1 MDYSIDKIPQ
11 SDWPKLLH
19 EIPDAPK
26 EMFKVGNLPVPDNK
40 ILSIVGSRKYSTYG
54 KKVCEYLVQGLRGYP
69 ITIVSGLALGIDSIA
84 HRAALKAG
92 LQTIAVPGSGLSP
105 KALYP
110 KSHFGLAREI
120 IENGGGL
127 LSEFEPN
134 FEATKWSFPQRN
146 RIMAGMSHAVLVIE
160 AAEKSGT
167 LITSRLATEY
177 NRDVLTVPG
186 SIFEEQSAGPH
197 MLIKLGAAPVTK
209 PEDILEALDLEFSEP
224 REKEINFEKLSEDE
238 QTIVHILQ
246 SGIKDKED
254 IIKKSN
260 FDVSRTQIILMSLE
274 MKGLIKDESGVIYII

>member
-54 KKVCEYLVQGLRGYP
+54 KKVCDYLVQGLRGYP

-127 LSEFEPN
+127 LSEFEPD

>member
-26 EMFKVGNLPVPDNK
+26 EMFGVGNLPTPDNK
-40 ILSIVGSRKYSTYG
+40 ILSIVGSRKYSPYG
-54 KKVCEYLVQGLRGYP
+54 KQVCEYLIQGLRGYP

-105 KALYP
+105 KSLYP

-127 LSEFEPN
+127 LSEFEPG

-197 MLIKLGAAPVTK
+197 ILIKLGAIPVTK
-209 PEDILEALDLEFSEP
+209 PEDILEALGLEISEP
-224 REKEINFEKLSEDE
+224 AKKEINFEKLSEDE
-238 QTIVHILQ
+238 QAIVHILQ
-246 SGIKDKED
+246 SGVRDKEN

-260 FDVSRTQIILMSLE
+260 FDVSQAQIILMSLE
-274 MKGLIKDESGVIYII
+274 MKGFIKDESGIIYII

>member
-127 LSEFEPN
+127 LSEFEPD